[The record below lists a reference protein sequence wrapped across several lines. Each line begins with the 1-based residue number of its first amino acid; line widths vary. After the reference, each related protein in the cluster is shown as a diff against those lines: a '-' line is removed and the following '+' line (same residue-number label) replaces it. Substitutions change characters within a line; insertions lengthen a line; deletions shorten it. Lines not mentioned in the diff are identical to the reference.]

1 MDGFERLKVLVR
13 PIECG
18 LFRQIRLQKRTGG
31 GKVLYGKVFVVEEV
45 DEPHLSR
52 LKVHFRNERAAP

>member
-13 PIECG
+13 PVECG

-31 GKVLYGKVFVVEEV
+31 GKVLYGKVFVVEKV
-45 DEPHLSR
+45 DEPI
-52 LKVHFRNERAAP
+52 